1 MTEDLRPSRISLPR
15 RVRRVSPE
23 DREENEE
30 RFRKKLAELAG
41 EEESGRSSRQPRQQ
55 PVPGSET
62 EDTQR
67 VDEDDEHP
75 SIGRNLDLRT

>member
-1 MTEDLRPSRISLPR
+1 MTEDIRPSRISLPR

-41 EEESGRSSRQPRQQ
+41 GEESSDSSREPGQE
-55 PVPGSET
+55 PVPEP
-62 EDTQR
+62 EAADTQR
-67 VDEDDEHP
+67 ADGDEEQS